1 MPLPEA
7 IKLQRWFENSIQQ
20 GHPLA
25 KAFSS
30 YVELENKTRILTM
43 FVKIPK
49 TKFTML
55 KTEVTQSLYLD
66 VMGENP
72 SRNIGE
78 NNPVEEVS
86 WYDAIYFC
94 NKLSKKLGFTPVY
107 AVDGKTD
114 VATWNYTPHKGN
126 SIRGEVTQNTK
137 ANGFRLPTVEEWEYA
152 AKGGQNYTYSGSN
165 NLDEVGWYDYNSGNR
180 THPVA
185 QKKANGY
192 GLYDMSG
199 NVWEWCWDIFPYYSD
214 LRYDRGGSCY
224 DNDDRCEVSD
234 WSYSFASSQ
243 CYYLGFRIVCSA
255 SN

>member
-1 MPLPEA
+1 MKQKQSIIWADQKEMVWIPAGECA
-7 IKLQRWFENSIQQ
+7 IGSDYGCSDEQPIHPFE
-20 GHPLA
+20 
-25 KAFSS
+25 
-30 YVELENKTRILTM
+30 
-43 FVKIPK
+43 
-49 TKFTML
+49 TKGFYM
-55 KTEVTQSLYLD
+55 
-66 VMGENP
+66 
-72 SRNIGE
+72 
-78 NNPVEEVS
+78 
-86 WYDAIYFC
+86 DA
-94 NKLSKKLGFTPVY
+94 TPVTNAEYRRFCDATGRAYPFQPPWPEMPDYFINYPNHPVVNVNHHSCKAY
-107 AVDGKTD
+107 AQWAGK
-114 VATWNYTPHKGN
+114 
-126 SIRGEVTQNTK
+126 
-137 ANGFRLPTVEEWEYA
+137 RLPTEEEWEYA